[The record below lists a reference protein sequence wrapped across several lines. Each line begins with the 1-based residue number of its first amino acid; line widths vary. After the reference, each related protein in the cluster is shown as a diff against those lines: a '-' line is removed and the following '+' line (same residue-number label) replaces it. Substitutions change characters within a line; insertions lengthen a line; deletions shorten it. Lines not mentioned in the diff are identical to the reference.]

1 MSALIATLDYALAK
15 AGADATLR
23 RIGGTAPSTTNY
35 DVTVRVRID
44 SPSIEELLAGIAMSV
59 SNVIMSP
66 SEIAAASW
74 PASADGSLPR
84 RNDRLII
91 DGRTRVIEQVDPK
104 YIGGELVRIELKVSG

>member
-1 MSALIATLDYALAK
+1 MSALIAALDNALAK

-44 SPSIEELLAGIAMSV
+44 SPAVQELAAGIAMMV

-66 SEIAAASW
+66 SEIAAAGW

-84 RNDRLII
+84 RLDRIII
-91 DGRTRVIEQVDPK
+91 DGRARVVEQVDPK